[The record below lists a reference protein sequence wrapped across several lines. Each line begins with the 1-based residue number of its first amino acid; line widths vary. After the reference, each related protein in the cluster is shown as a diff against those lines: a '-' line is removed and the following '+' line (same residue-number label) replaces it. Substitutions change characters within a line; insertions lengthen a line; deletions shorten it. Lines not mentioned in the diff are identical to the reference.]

1 MANCN
6 AIRIAIRHECYIMT
20 KEEVQQGL
28 TVIKQ
33 ILLAMGYTQRALA
46 RDWDCTPDKVS
57 RATRGTEP
65 TFTAR
70 EVKVINR
77 WLQDNF
83 GKTWDDMPDSMIS
96 EEVVDF
102 LQPAIESQQK
112 SGS

>member
-1 MANCN
+1 
-6 AIRIAIRHECYIMT
+6 MT

-46 RDWDCTPDKVS
+46 REWDCTPDKIS

-70 EVKVINR
+70 EIKNINL
-77 WLQDNF
+77 WLQENF
-83 GKTWDDMPDSMIS
+83 GKTWDDMPDSMVS
-96 EEVVDF
+96 EENVDF
-102 LQPAIESQQK
+102 LHAMLEAQQQK
-112 SGS
+112 SEG